1 MNIPAKLG
9 KSTGQILPKLSIAG
23 MTWCQ
28 QFQHLTK
35 SLHMLLILELE
46 GCMGLGIEISRTYYT
61 CNNTR
66 VCLKGGSLN
75 IIKWWVNPLFQHKK
89 WGVNPLFQQQ
99 THPLSEVFLV
109 STSGRKHSRP
119 APKEA
124 LSRTWGMSKATGF
137 PRMKTLR
144 IHGLAKKVENME
156 NN

>member
-46 GCMGLGIEISRTYYT
+46 RCMGLGIEISRTYYT
-61 CNNTR
+61 CNNTW

-75 IIKWWVNPLFQHKK
+75 IIKWWGKSSIST
-89 WGVNPLFQQQ
+89 Q

-156 NN
+156 TTNEQL